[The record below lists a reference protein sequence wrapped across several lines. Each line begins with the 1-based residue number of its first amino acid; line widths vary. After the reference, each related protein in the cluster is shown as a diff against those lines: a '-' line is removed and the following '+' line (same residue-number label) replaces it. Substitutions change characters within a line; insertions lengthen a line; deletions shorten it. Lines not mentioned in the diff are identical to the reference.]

1 MPFQVLVEKAL
12 IEFFW
17 STDFMKIAWGIT
29 GSGDLLP
36 ETISVMKE
44 VVNPDSETRL
54 YIFLSKAARRVVRWY
69 GLSKEL
75 ESLSSR
81 IFQEV
86 DFNATEPF
94 YYLPGA
100 LQQGK
105 FNLFLV
111 CPATANTVAKIVN
124 GIADTL
130 ITNSVAQATKANV
143 PTYILPVD
151 QTQGRITTILPSGKA
166 LELETRQIDLENVR
180 MLSSM
185 RSIHVLQNSSEI
197 KSISTGS
204 STVKP

>member
-1 MPFQVLVEKAL
+1 MRLGKAL
-12 IEFFW
+12 LGFICL
-17 STDFMKIAWGIT
+17 TDSMKVAWGIT

-44 VVNPDSETRL
+44 IANLDSQTKL
-54 YIFLSKAARRVVRWY
+54 YVFLSKAARQVVRWY
-69 GLSKEL
+69 GLSREL
-75 ESLSSR
+75 ESLSSK

-86 DFNATEPF
+86 DSNTTEPY

-100 LQQGK
+100 LQLGK
-105 FNLFLV
+105 FNFFLV

-151 QTQGRITTILPSGKA
+151 QTQGKIITKLPSGQEMK
-166 LELETRQIDLENVR
+166 LEMRQIDLDNVR

-185 RSIHVLQNSSEI
+185 KSIHVLHNPSEI
-197 KSISTGS
+197 KAITTS
-204 STVKP
+204 SPHQFS

>member
-1 MPFQVLVEKAL
+1 MLLGKAL
-12 IEFFW
+12 LEFICL
-17 STDFMKIAWGIT
+17 TDSMKVAWGIT

-44 VVNPDSETRL
+44 IANIDSQTKL
-54 YIFLSKAARRVVRWY
+54 YVFLSKAARQVVRWY
-69 GLSKEL
+69 GLSREL
-75 ESLSSR
+75 DSLSSK

-86 DFNATEPF
+86 DANTTEPF

-100 LQQGK
+100 LQLGK
-105 FNLFLV
+105 FNFFLV

-151 QTQGRITTILPSGKA
+151 QTEGNITTKLPSGQEM
-166 LELETRQIDLENVR
+166 ELEMRQIDLDNLR
-180 MLSSM
+180 RLSSM
-185 RSIHVLQNSSEI
+185 KSIHVLHKPSEI
-197 KSISTGS
+197 KAIIASTAHQFS
-204 STVKP
+204 